1 MEVILKSTTMN
12 VAKVN
17 VEKQKLKEVTE
28 ELKKKKIKFTTIIV
42 KKDKEWSYTLRI
54 FNCEP
59 NLLDLVEILVAS

>member
-28 ELKKKKIKFTTIIV
+28 ELKKKEDQV
-42 KKDKEWSYTLRI
+42 H
-54 FNCEP
+54 NNHC
-59 NLLDLVEILVAS
+59 